1 MSEIVKID
9 KEYVANTYARFPL
22 VLREGKGSLVY
33 DETDKEYIDMGSGIG
48 VTAFGIADEEW
59 QNAVKKQLGML
70 QHMSNLYY
78 TEPCAELAKLLCDKT
93 GMKKVF
99 FANSGA
105 EANECAIKTARKWGC
120 ENKGEEYSTIV
131 TLVNSFHGRTITTLA
146 ATGQEHYHEDFG
158 PLTPGFVY
166 AEANDLE
173 SVKKLVADNKVC
185 AVMFEC
191 VQGEGGVIP
200 LTAQFVQG
208 LAELAEKEN
217 LLLIADEVQT
227 GNGRT
232 GELYAYMNF
241 GIKPDIVSTAKGL
254 GGGLP
259 LGACLMGEKT
269 ENTLKFGDHG
279 STFGGNP
286 VCCAGALSII
296 SRIDETLL
304 SQVKQKS
311 KYIVDELRAADGV
324 ESVSGMG
331 LMLGIKTKKPV
342 KDVLNECMANGV
354 LCLTA
359 KDKLRLLPAL
369 NIPMDVLAR
378 AVDIIKAAC
387 RED

>member
-1 MSEIVKID
+1 MSEIIKTD
-9 KEYVANTYARFPL
+9 NEYVANTYARFPL

-33 DETDKEYIDMGSGIG
+33 DETGREYIDMGSGIG
-48 VTAFGIADEEW
+48 VTSFGIADDEW
-59 QNAVKKQLGML
+59 QAAVKKQLGRL

-78 TEPCAELAKLLCDKT
+78 TEPCAELAKLLCEKT

-120 ENKGEEYSTIV
+120 ENKGGEYSTIV

-146 ATGQEHYHEDFG
+146 ATGQEHYHEDFK

-173 SVKKLVADNKVC
+173 SVKKLVAENKVC

-217 LLLIADEVQT
+217 FLLIADEVQT

-259 LGACLMGEKT
+259 LGACLMGERT
-269 ENTLKFGDHG
+269 ENVLKFGDHG

-304 SQVKQKS
+304 AQVKQKS
-311 KYIVDELRAADGV
+311 KYIIDELSGADGV

-369 NIPMDVLAR
+369 NIPMDVLEK
-378 AVDIIKAAC
+378 AVGVIKAAC